1 MDTSEMIKKL
11 LDKLI
16 TPKWKGIIEY
26 DVTFETHYNTGVK
39 YPIIDVIFDKDKYY
53 EMYNDR
59 EYDYPGEMNEEIQ
72 KDIQGVLRYLGIFGS
87 VVIVNVYSD

>member
-1 MDTSEMIKKL
+1 
-11 LDKLI
+11 
-16 TPKWKGIIEY
+16 
-26 DVTFETHYNTGVK
+26 
-39 YPIIDVIFDKDKYY
+39 
-53 EMYNDR
+53 MYNDR